1 MFTTQ
6 QTYITVSING
16 DTTFNDQL
24 REWKNDDSASTCFSL
39 DKAIHANADVCS
51 SFSHIFSW
59 NDDGLELAR
68 PAMVDHK
75 ISLASLIVPQ
85 HVHTFP
91 YQWIGLLG
99 EILTGNHGFLPWNDK
114 PWLASHVGMGQT
126 QKPGST
132 EFAISLVLTNV

>member
-1 MFTTQ
+1 MMIQHQHVF
-6 QTYITVSING
+6 
-16 DTTFNDQL
+16 
-24 REWKNDDSASTCFSL
+24 L

-51 SFSHIFSW
+51 SFSHIFPV

-91 YQWIGLLG
+91 YQWIGLR
-99 EILTGNHGFLPWNDK
+99 GNFNRK
-114 PWLASHVGMGQT
+114 PWVFTMKNLGFSG
-126 QKPGST
+126 
-132 EFAISLVLTNV
+132 